1 MPSQMTTLDNSVFY
15 SMSVHLQK
23 CIVNPARCNFK
34 NFIEESKRVDIVDSI
49 WRPIADRVRDSLAV
63 EVEIHVRA
71 YINEI
76 QQ

>member
-1 MPSQMTTLDNSVFY
+1 MTTLDNSVFY
-15 SMSVHLQK
+15 SMSVHLQI
-23 CIVNPARCNFK
+23 CIVNPVRRSFK
-34 NFIEESKRVDIVDSI
+34 NFIEESKRVDIVDGI

-76 QQ
+76 QR